1 MVSEPVI
8 VKGVGAVTRRR
19 AKGQS
24 REDLVVGAAA
34 QAIAELGLSKVRL
47 SDVAERAGMTPGHV
61 TYYFP
66 SKNDLLMRAIRL
78 SEESLT
84 AQVIQEIGTIHDPWK
99 RLDRLI
105 SLSAANGPGDPGWIL
120 WFQVWLTAANDPDI
134 ARVHD
139 ELDAVW
145 RAILADVIRYGCDS
159 GAFEADDPAA
169 VALTLSAVID
179 GLSIQ
184 LTLGSP
190 SVTRTQLLRICR
202 AAARLHLQP
211 GVDAGDRS

>member
-1 MVSEPVI
+1 MTG
-8 VKGVGAVTRRR
+8 KGVGGVTKRR

-24 REDLVVGAAA
+24 REELVVGAAA
-34 QAIAELGLSKVRL
+34 QAITELGLSNVRL
-47 SDVAERAGMTPGHV
+47 SDVAERAGMSPGHV

-84 AQVIQEIGTIHDPWK
+84 AQVAQEIGKIRDPWK

-105 SLSAANGPGDPGWIL
+105 NLSAASRPGDPGWVL
-120 WFQVWLTAANDPDI
+120 WFQVWLTAAGDADV

-139 ELDAVW
+139 ELDARW
-145 RAILADVIRYGCDS
+145 RAILADVIRYGCERGS
-159 GAFEADDPAA
+159 FEAADPDA
-169 VALTLSAVID
+169 VAMILSALID

-184 LTLGSP
+184 LTLGS
-190 SVTRTQLLRICR
+190 SSLNRTQLLRACS

-211 GVDAGDRS
+211 GVAEAGDGS

>member
-1 MVSEPVI
+1 MT
-8 VKGVGAVTRRR
+8 KRR

-24 REDLVVGAAA
+24 REELVVGAAA
-34 QAIAELGLSKVRL
+34 QAIAELGLSNVRFT
-47 SDVAERAGMTPGHV
+47 DIAERAGMTPGHV

-66 SKNDLLMRAIRL
+66 SKSDLLMRAIRL
-78 SEESLT
+78 SEESLV
-84 AQVIQEIGTIHDPWK
+84 AQVAAEIDRIRDPWK

-105 SLSAANGPGDPGWIL
+105 SLSAASGPGDPGWVL

-139 ELDAVW
+139 ELDARW
-145 RAILADVIRYGCDS
+145 RAIRVGVIRYGCEL
-159 GAFEADDPAA
+159 GAFEAADPEA
-169 VALTLSAVID
+169 VALILSAVID

-184 LTLGSP
+184 LTLGS
-190 SVTRTQLLRICR
+190 SSLNRTQLLRSCR

-211 GVDAGDRS
+211 DVEAAGRS

>member
-1 MVSEPVI
+1 
-8 VKGVGAVTRRR
+8 VTKRR

-24 REDLVVGAAA
+24 REELVVGAAA
-34 QAIAELGLSKVRL
+34 QAIAELGLSNVRFT
-47 SDVAERAGMTPGHV
+47 DIAERAGMTPGHV

-66 SKNDLLMRAIRL
+66 SKSDLLMRAIRL
-78 SEESLT
+78 SEESLV
-84 AQVIQEIGTIHDPWK
+84 AQVAAEIDRIRDPWK

-105 SLSAANGPGDPGWIL
+105 SLSAASGPGDPGWVL

-139 ELDAVW
+139 ELDARW
-145 RAILADVIRYGCDS
+145 RAILVGVIRYGCEL
-159 GAFEADDPAA
+159 GAFEAADPEA
-169 VALTLSAVID
+169 VALILSAVID

-184 LTLGSP
+184 LTLGS
-190 SVTRTQLLRICR
+190 SSLNRTQLLRSCR

-211 GVDAGDRS
+211 DVEAAGRS

>member
-1 MVSEPVI
+1 MSA
-8 VKGVGAVTRRR
+8 KGISAVTKRR

-24 REDLVVGAAA
+24 REELVVGAAA
-34 QAIAELGLSKVRL
+34 QAIAELGLSNVRFT
-47 SDVAERAGMTPGHV
+47 DIAERAGMTPGHV

-84 AQVIQEIGTIHDPWK
+84 AQVAEEIGRIRDPWK

-105 SLSAANGPGDPGWIL
+105 GLSAASGPGDPGWIL
-120 WFQVWLTAANDPDI
+120 WFQVWLSAANDPDV

-139 ELDAVW
+139 ELDARW
-145 RAILADVIRYGCDS
+145 RAILADVIRYGCES
-159 GAFEADDPAA
+159 GTFEAGDPEA
-169 VALTLSAVID
+169 VALILSAMID

-184 LTLGSP
+184 LTLGS
-190 SVTRTQLLRICR
+190 SSLKRTQLLRLCR
-202 AAARLHLQP
+202 AAARLHLTP
-211 GVDAGDRS
+211 GVAAAIGRS

>member
-1 MVSEPVI
+1 MI
-8 VKGVGAVTRRR
+8 AKGAAEVTRRR

-34 QAIAELGLSKVRL
+34 QAIRELGLSNVRV

-84 AQVIQEIGTIHDPWK
+84 AQVAEEIRRIRDPWK

-105 SLSAANGPGDPGWIL
+105 SLSAASGPGDPGWIL

-139 ELDAVW
+139 ELDAAW
-145 RAILADVIRYGCDS
+145 RAILTDVIRYGCDR
-159 GAFEADDPAA
+159 GAFETDDPAA

-184 LTLGSP
+184 LTLGS
-190 SVTRTQLLRICR
+190 SSLNRAELLQACGT
-202 AAARLHLQP
+202 AARLHLRP
-211 GVDAGDRS
+211 GAAATADRS

>member
-1 MVSEPVI
+1 MT
-8 VKGVGAVTRRR
+8 KRR

-24 REDLVVGAAA
+24 REELVVGAAA
-34 QAIAELGLSKVRL
+34 QAIAELGLSNVRFT
-47 SDVAERAGMTPGHV
+47 DIAERAGMTPGHV

-84 AQVIQEIGTIHDPWK
+84 AQVAEEIGRIRDPWK

-105 SLSAANGPGDPGWIL
+105 ELSAASGPADPGWVL
-120 WFQVWLTAANDPDI
+120 WFQVWLSAANDPEV

-139 ELDAVW
+139 ELDTRW
-145 RAILADVIRYGCDS
+145 RAILADVIRYGCERDS
-159 GAFEADDPAA
+159 FEAGDPEAI
-169 VALTLSAVID
+169 ALILSAVID

-184 LTLGSP
+184 LTLGS
-190 SVTRTQLLRICR
+190 SSLNRAQLLRLCR
-202 AAARLHLQP
+202 AAARLHLTP
-211 GVDAGDRS
+211 EVAVANGRS

>member
-1 MVSEPVI
+1 MT
-8 VKGVGAVTRRR
+8 KRR

-24 REDLVVGAAA
+24 REELVVGAAA
-34 QAIAELGLSKVRL
+34 QAIAELGLSNVRFT
-47 SDVAERAGMTPGHV
+47 DIAERAGMTPGHV

-66 SKNDLLMRAIRL
+66 SKSDLLMRAIRL
-78 SEESLT
+78 SEESLV
-84 AQVIQEIGTIHDPWK
+84 AQVAAEIDRIRDPWK

-105 SLSAANGPGDPGWIL
+105 SLSAASGPGDPGWVL

-139 ELDAVW
+139 ELDARW
-145 RAILADVIRYGCDS
+145 RAILVGVIRYGCEL
-159 GAFEADDPAA
+159 GAFEAADPEA
-169 VALTLSAVID
+169 VALILSAVID

-184 LTLGSP
+184 LTLGS
-190 SVTRTQLLRICR
+190 SSLNRTQLLRSCR

-211 GVDAGDRS
+211 DVEAAGRS